1 MKKEIRVADK
11 KRGIVQVT
19 IADER
24 WYMRQSEDKATGLP
38 VFLAVP
44 SVTWI
49 AGHYPKG
56 IGFYKWLADKGWD
69 ESQAIKQAAG
79 DKGSK
84 VHEAISAILGGMEV
98 RIDSKFLNKTTGKSE
113 ELTLEEVD
121 CIKSFIDWRT
131 EFEKDYI
138 IESIA
143 WDMVVFS
150 EIHNYAGTI
159 DYIVRLTPKEDGK
172 NPLKLTGPTPFVV
185 DFKTSKQ
192 VWTEYELQVSA
203 YREGIVNGENPV
215 YSRNENGTEGKII
228 DMSGLRTAI
237 LQVGYNLNRA
247 GWKWNMIEDKFSV
260 FLAAQFIWK
269 NESSTQS
276 PKVRDYPMVLAA
288 GKPQEEFEY
297 GDGDEVIEV
306 DAPEVEE
313 VELEQPTLTEE
324 PKKATKKLK

>member
-24 WYMRQSEDKATGLP
+24 WYMRQSEDKATKLP
-38 VFLAVP
+38 IFIAVP

-56 IGFYKWLADKGWD
+56 LGFYKWLADKGWD
-69 ESQAIKQAAG
+69 ESQSIKIAAG

-84 VHEAISAILGGMEV
+84 VHEAISAILNGMEV
-98 RIDSKFLNKTTGKSE
+98 LIDSKFLNKSTGHQE

-121 CIKSFIDWRT
+121 CIKSFTDWRT

-138 IESIA
+138 VESIG
-143 WDMVVFS
+143 WDLVVFS
-150 EIHNYAGTI
+150 EIHNYAGTV

-172 NPLKLTGPTPFVV
+172 NPLKLTGPTPFVI

-203 YREGIVNGENPV
+203 YRKAIENGENPI
-215 YSRNENGTEGKII
+215 YERNENGTEGKAI
-228 DMSGLRTAI
+228 DISGLRTAI
-237 LQVGYNLNRA
+237 LQVGYNLNKA
-247 GWKWNMIEDKFSV
+247 GWKWNMIDDKFDV

-269 NESSTQS
+269 NESSSQS

-297 GDGDEVIEV
+297 GDDDEVIEI

-313 VELEQPTLTEE
+313 EPVQPALVEED
-324 PKKATKKLK
+324 KKPAKAKK